1 MAQIM
6 TEMKSMKIPTTAL
19 RVGLLLLAAS
29 LSACGG
35 GGEEKGEDPKIRLL
49 NLSAGYS
56 QLDLMTNL
64 DSEDD
69 DDDETQAE
77 NIALETASSFI
88 TLDPD
93 DYTIKLRRSGS
104 GSVLRSFAAEEL
116 VEDTVNTYVAYG
128 EVGQFG
134 ALRIDE
140 SLDEADAGENTL
152 HVANVSPAGS
162 LDLYLTDANT
172 DLDDTTPV
180 LSAVGAALSSV
191 TVDSGTFR
199 LRVTANGDTSDVRLD
214 IPNFQLT
221 DRGVGSLILTPTQG
235 GMLANAIYLPQ
246 QGQPTKF
253 ANTKA
258 RVRGAVALANGAAAT
273 VRVNNQTI
281 LTSATAGV
289 IASRYTVFDAGS
301 LPVTLIVNGAAVTV
315 PNVTLSAGA
324 DYTLMIWSDAA
335 GPQASLINDDNRL
348 PAGGTSMTK
357 LRLLNGMSTLAS
369 PITLSVDF
377 SPVIEGT
384 LLGQVSDEVEITAG
398 TDRQF
403 DITNTSTAAAVLTR
417 SAITLQGSS
426 VYTFFMTDNGGTPIG
441 VLRRDR

>member
-1 MAQIM
+1 
-6 TEMKSMKIPTTAL
+6 MKILTL
-19 RVGLLLLAAS
+19 SVRVGLLALAAT
-29 LSACGG
+29 LAACGG
-35 GGEEKGEDPKIRLL
+35 GDDESGSDPRIRLL
-49 NLSAGYS
+49 NLSSGYS
-56 QLDLMTNL
+56 SLDLMTNV
-64 DSEDD
+64 DSDEDD
-69 DDDETQAE
+69 EDETQSE
-77 NIALETASSFI
+77 NVALENVSEFI
-88 TLDPD
+88 TLEPD

-152 HVANVSPAGS
+152 LVANVSSAGA
-162 LDLYLTDANT
+162 LDVYLTDATT

-180 LSAVGAALSSV
+180 LSGVGASLAQLTS
-191 TVDSGTFR
+191 DSGTFR
-199 LRVTANGDTSDVRLD
+199 LRVTASGDSSDIRLD
-214 IPNFQLT
+214 IASFQLA
-221 DRGVGSLILTPTQG
+221 DRGVGSLILTSTQG
-235 GMLANAIYLPQ
+235 GMLADAIFLPQ

-258 RVRGAVALANGAAAT
+258 RMRGAVALANGAAAT
-273 VRVNNQTI
+273 IQVNGQTI

-289 IASRYTVFDAGS
+289 IASRYTLFDAGA
-301 LPVTLIVNGAAVTV
+301 LPVSLVVNGTPVTV
-315 PNVTLSAGA
+315 PDVTLTAGA
-324 DYTLMIWSDAA
+324 DYTLLVWSNAA
-335 GPQASLINDDNRL
+335 GAQTSLIVDDNRL
-348 PAGGTSMTK
+348 PAGGSNVTK
-357 LRLLNGMSTLAS
+357 LRLLNGMSTLAA

-384 LLGQVSDEVEITAG
+384 LSGQVSDEVEVSAG

-417 SAITLQGSS
+417 TAITLQGNS
-426 VYTFFMTDNGGTPIG
+426 VYTFFMTDNGATPIG